1 MRAERERE
9 RELSTVFLEWKLL
22 MCGCMK
28 TIYRRK
34 MISHV
39 KEYNFFEI
47 SFSIFSFYIFISI
60 CTINLDIVT
69 IFESAYRL
77 WNEINSI
84 FRYLCT
90 WIGFNKTL
98 SGCLWK
104 KFLYSCIVIANKK
117 IFAILE
123 RTTCNNL
130 EMSNF
135 T

>member
-1 MRAERERE
+1 MNFRKNIWEKERE
-9 RELSTVFLEWKLL
+9 RELWTLFLEWKLL

-28 TIYRRK
+28 TICWRK

-77 WNEINSI
+77 WNEISSI
-84 FRYLCT
+84 LRYLCT

-98 SGCLWK
+98 SECLWK
-104 KFLYSCIVIANKK
+104 KSFCGQLMNWKSFSDFFIVNMYEV
-117 IFAILE
+117 L
-123 RTTCNNL
+123 
-130 EMSNF
+130 
-135 T
+135 